1 MTDRFENNL
10 VPNSWEGDPA
20 PSLTVE
26 VELFMLV
33 WPLEVVM
40 GNLAELPERG
50 GSIGDVAA
58 VDGPDWG

>member
-1 MTDRFENNL
+1 M
-10 VPNSWEGDPA
+10 PNSWEGDPA

-26 VELFMLV
+26 VELFMVV
-33 WPLEVVM
+33 WPLEVGR

-58 VDGPDWG
+58 VDGPDWD